1 MKPKVVI
8 IGCGARGGET
18 YGRYFV
24 QSGDAE
30 IVAICDNN
38 AERLESYRKEFHL
51 TAEQCFTDY
60 NRCLHLAKSP
70 TCA

>member
-24 QSGDAE
+24 QSGDT
-30 IVAICDNN
+30 VWD
-38 AERLESYRKEFHL
+38 
-51 TAEQCFTDY
+51 
-60 NRCLHLAKSP
+60 LAKRYRTDCEKIIALNKLDNTRLLAGQKILIP
-70 TCA
+70 GM